1 LVYPLEILFTKYRQY
16 NGRFTYNVI
25 YKEEGRVR
33 TVEPFTFGI
42 VATGI
47 FGGGLLVIAA
57 LEKSGVQI
65 NEEMLTIV
73 MEVVKYGVLL
83 KFFALISGL
92 FL

>member
-1 LVYPLEILFTKYRQY
+1 MGDYPY
-16 NGRFTYNVI
+16 NAP
-25 YKEEGRVR
+25 YKEERRVNII
-33 TVEPFTFGI
+33 EPFTFGI

-47 FGGGLLVIAA
+47 FGGGLLVITA

>member
-1 LVYPLEILFTKYRQY
+1 MDRHQKFFLAYIEVYKDR
-16 NGRFTYNVI
+16 
-25 YKEEGRVR
+25 KEMVR
-33 TVEPFTFGI
+33 IEPFTFGI

-47 FGGGLLVIAA
+47 FGGGLLVITA

-73 MEVVKYGVLL
+73 MELVKAGAIL
-83 KFFALISGL
+83 KLMALVSGL